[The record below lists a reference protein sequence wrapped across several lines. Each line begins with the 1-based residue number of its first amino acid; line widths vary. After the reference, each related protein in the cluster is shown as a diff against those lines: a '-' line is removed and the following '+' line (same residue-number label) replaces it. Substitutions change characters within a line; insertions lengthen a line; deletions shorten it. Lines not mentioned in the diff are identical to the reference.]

1 MDYKKFSTYIF
12 STKAKVKISKNVE
25 RLAKKECKLL
35 LRLQKD
41 WLELTIYVEKT
52 IEEELCAGSDI

>member
-35 LRLQKD
+35 LRLQKN
-41 WLELTIYVEKT
+41 WLELTIYV
-52 IEEELCAGSDI
+52 